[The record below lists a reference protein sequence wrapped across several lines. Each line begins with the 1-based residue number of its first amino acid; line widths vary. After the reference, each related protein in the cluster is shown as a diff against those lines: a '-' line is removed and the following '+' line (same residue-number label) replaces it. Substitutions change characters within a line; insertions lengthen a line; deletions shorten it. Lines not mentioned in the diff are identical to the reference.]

1 MQLIK
6 PAASYIALPL
16 TNMLNSFIKKEKFPT
31 KWKTFSYLEF
41 EHQPNYQIIDQ
52 YQCYQYCLRIG
63 KLVTKQVVGLVETNR
78 TKT

>member
-1 MQLIK
+1 MQLMK

-16 TNMLNSFIKKEKFPT
+16 TNMLNSFIKKEKFRT

-52 YQCYQYCLRIG
+52 WPISVLPVLPKNRKISY
-63 KLVTKQVVGLVETNR
+63 ETSSWISWN
-78 TKT
+78 